1 MQLPLVQR
9 PHGFDGVGFRRALV
23 IAVALDARKAQREA
37 ARVVRARLDF
47 IERDLGDELRP
58 HVHDVPVA
66 RSFE

>member
-9 PHGFDGVGFRRALV
+9 THGFDRIGIHCTLV
-23 IAVALDARKAQREA
+23 LAVALDARKAQREA

-58 HVHDVPVA
+58 DVHDVAIA